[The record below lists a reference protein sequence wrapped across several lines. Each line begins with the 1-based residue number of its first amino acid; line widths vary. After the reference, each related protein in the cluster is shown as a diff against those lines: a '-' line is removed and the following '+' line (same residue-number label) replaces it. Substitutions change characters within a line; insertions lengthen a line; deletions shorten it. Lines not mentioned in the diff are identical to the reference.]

1 MKTTR
6 GLLTSNK
13 LTDRRY
19 LRSIQFVCQQ
29 RGLLASLGPG
39 LPAIGGGGAREGS
52 VRRGAP
58 GGRQEADQL
67 LRLVLAG
74 HALQGGAG
82 GQLGGRRLGDRL
94 QAQPHPLG
102 VLGLVLTGSSQHL
115 LRHDA
120 RQVGRSRSL

>member
-52 VRRGAP
+52 VRRVAP

-102 VLGLVLTGSSQHL
+102 VLGLVLTGPSQHL

-120 RQVGRSRSL
+120 REVGRSRSL